1 MSQNEVQR
9 TVSSQNERI
18 EPQLATIKR
27 KTQGYQKITM
37 DQGRPHRA
45 TMSYTGTQE
54 AIMSYNK
61 SPCGTISLNEP

>member
-1 MSQNEVQR
+1 MRYNELYQAR
-9 TVSSQNERI
+9 MNRI

-45 TMSYTGTQE
+45 TMSYTGT
-54 AIMSYNK
+54 
-61 SPCGTISLNEP
+61 

>member
-45 TMSYTGTQE
+45 TMSYTGT
-54 AIMSYNK
+54 
-61 SPCGTISLNEP
+61 

>member
-1 MSQNEVQR
+1 MRYNELYQAR
-9 TVSSQNERI
+9 MNRI

-61 SPCGTISLNEP
+61 SSCGTISLNEPR